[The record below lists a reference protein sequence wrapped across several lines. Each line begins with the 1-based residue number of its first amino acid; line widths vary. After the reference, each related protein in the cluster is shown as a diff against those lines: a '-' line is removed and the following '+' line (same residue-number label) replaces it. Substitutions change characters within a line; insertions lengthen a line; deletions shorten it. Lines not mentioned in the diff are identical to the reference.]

1 MFYSCVIEYTFHA
14 YPHSRIHAFHCS
26 TAPPFHRF
34 TVSLFHCFT
43 VSLFKCN
50 TWRFGD
56 FGYDAGRLCLCGLE
70 GLIAFKC
77 TIYLIHV
84 NKSWK
89 VRVSFSEKHQIGGV
103 KKPRSSVLAYLLGF
117 GYNMDRIAK
126 YSGLKKR
133 ALEMRSYL
141 SGLSNEIPQ
150 FLNDGTRNISTER
163 EEAKKVSSELSACAN
178 YLVFNHYYT
187 IDQLRLSKAIT
198 CKKHLLCPFCAAR
211 RAAKQVE
218 KNGDRIRKVLEENKN
233 LIPVMITL
241 TVKNGEDLE
250 ERILHLQKAFKKL
263 QQKRKDALRGK
274 TETEFTKVTGSIFS
288 YEVTNKG
295 NGWHPHIHMIAL
307 LDDFVDQG
315 RLSREWE
322 AITKD
327 SKIVDIRKITS
338 KTGNNL
344 DISDALL
351 EVFKYAVKFHD
362 LDLELTWE
370 AYRILKGKRLLG
382 SFGTLYGTISE
393 PESLLD
399 DLLDDLPY
407 VEMFYKFSKLS
418 SSYEL
423 QTALK
428 KEAVSSSDNIF
439 KEKEVV
445 QKTKIVLSRPEN
457 PLPKDVLIPR
467 PQIRGIKPKL
477 SRLDQYLAD
486 NPLPD

>member
-1 MFYSCVIEYTFHA
+1 
-14 YPHSRIHAFHCS
+14 
-26 TAPPFHRF
+26 
-34 TVSLFHCFT
+34 
-43 VSLFKCN
+43 
-50 TWRFGD
+50 
-56 FGYDAGRLCLCGLE
+56 
-70 GLIAFKC
+70 
-77 TIYLIHV
+77 
-84 NKSWK
+84 
-89 VRVSFSEKHQIGGV
+89 
-103 KKPRSSVLAYLLGF
+103 
-117 GYNMDRIAK
+117 MDRIAK

-133 ALEMRSYL
+133 SLEMRDFL
-141 SGLSNEIPQ
+141 KDLSNDIPS
-150 FLNDGTRNISTER
+150 LMGDGKRNISTEMD
-163 EEAKKVSSELSACAN
+163 EAKRASSELSGCAN
-178 YLVFNHYYT
+178 YLVFHNYYT
-187 IDQLRLSKAIT
+187 VDQLKLSKVIT
-198 CKKHLLCPFCAAR
+198 CKRHLLCPFCAAR

-218 KNGDRIRKVLEENKN
+218 KNGDRIKKVLEENKN

-250 ERILHLQKAFKKL
+250 ERISHLKKSFGKL

-274 TETEFTKVTGSIFS
+274 TETEFTKVTGSMFS

-307 LDDFVDQG
+307 LDDYIDQG
-315 RLSREWE
+315 KLSREWK

-338 KTGNNL
+338 KTSNNL

-407 VEMFYKFSKLS
+407 VEMFYKYSKFS

-428 KEAVSSSDNIF
+428 KEPVSESENIF
-439 KEKEVV
+439 REKEVS
-445 QKTKIVLSRPEN
+445 QKIKINLVRPEN
-457 PLPKDVLIPR
+457 PLPKEVLIPR
-467 PQIRGIKPKL
+467 PQIRGIKRKL
-477 SRLDQYLAD
+477 SRLDQYLERI
-486 NPLPD
+486 